1 MRLRHLAAAAVP
13 LAIAA
18 GLTPGASATQTYEP
32 EKTRQVTGR

>member
-18 GLTPGASATQTYEP
+18 GLTPGASATETHEP
-32 EKTRQVTGR
+32 RDER